1 MKSVTT
7 SAIQL
12 LLTGLMTAALWLPG
26 AWQVGHQAYALEKYG
41 RPLPEM
47 EKTKGGKRGHRQ
59 TSMKTNP

>member
-12 LLTGLMTAALWLPG
+12 LLTGLMTAAVWLPG
-26 AWQVGHQAYALEKYG
+26 LWQAGHQAYALEKYG

-47 EKTKGGKRGHRQ
+47 EKTKGAEEGDTGK
-59 TSMKTNP
+59 PA